1 MGRRQLDFF
10 ARFTTMVALSCA
22 TLGATACGVPTTEF
36 FGQIPQRTDAR
47 HLRYCNS
54 GEPESLD
61 PALASTTVSMKIIYS
76 MFDGLTVFDYDGL
89 PTPSLATHWEISDD
103 LRTFTFHLRANAK
116 WTNGRAV
123 DAYDV
128 GYQVLRILALVT
140 ASPSGDNLLPVK
152 NAINLLANRVFV
164 LQQDAAPYR
173 RGDVVELVS
182 VDGKKPDQIE
192 TPDVNARVVTQ
203 SLALRDLG
211 AASTA
216 AYGRVPVGEQ
226 VVIIATS
233 GERALWRSPDGS
245 LWRYVYWAKNEGLF
259 GWVLD
264 GELGPPP
271 TATAAAKFEIRRS
284 LHKDTPGIG
293 GTAEELA
300 ADDKAEREVV
310 TVPSAALLRSLDAVG
325 VTIPD
330 AHTIVFE
337 TADPAPGFIA
347 LSNNR
352 ALRPTP
358 VEAVSRSPRHWA
370 EPGRIVTSG
379 PMHLASLRHR
389 DKVELVRSPTYWN
402 GAEVTTD
409 RISVYAIDDQAA
421 ATNYYFYGG
430 CDAMAS
436 NTPPSTFLPALNGE
450 TTGKAFRDYFVRPY
464 IGVYFAWVN
473 TKVLSNRHLRR
484 ALAYAVDRRPI
495 PTFTHGNEFPSAQ
508 LSPGAPIATMTE
520 QDLTLCGVTRTTPGV
535 AMIMEAGKL
544 CYVPPPGLDYDLAK
558 AKAELALAKQEMG
571 TAFPATI
578 EYRYNAGSEAH
589 KQIAEYLQQSWSAL
603 GLTVELSSQ
612 EWKSFV
618 TDTRDGKYQI
628 ARFGNI
634 GSSVDTETE
643 FLPLF
648 TCDSTDNRGKYCNP
662 EFDRLLAEARPLRD
676 RVARNAKLREA
687 EAVMIE
693 DAPVIPIYVY
703 TQKQLQKPYVRNLAI
718 NAVDQPP
725 LHLVWIDTAWRP
737 GQPVPPPPGFSN
749 PAVPMPGPKM
759 ERGTVKP

>member
-1 MGRRQLDFF
+1 MVRRQLDFF
-10 ARFTTMVALSCA
+10 ARFITLAALCAA
-22 TLGATACGVPTTEF
+22 TLAASACGVPTTEF
-36 FGQIPQRTDAR
+36 FGQLPQRTEAG
-47 HLRYCNS
+47 HFRYCNS

-61 PALASTTVSMKIIYS
+61 PALVSTTVSVKIVYS

-116 WTNGRAV
+116 WSNGRAV
-123 DAYDV
+123 DAYDI

-192 TPDVNARVVTQ
+192 TPDVNEREVRTA
-203 SLALRDLG
+203 LALRDLG

-216 AYGRVPVGEQ
+216 AFGRVPVGER
-226 VVIIATS
+226 VSIIGST
-233 GERALWRSPDGS
+233 GERALWRSPDGKV
-245 LWRYVYWAKNEGLF
+245 WRYVYWAKNEGLF

-264 GELGPPP
+264 QELGAMPA
-271 TATAAAKFEIRRS
+271 ATAAMHFEVRRS
-284 LHKDTPGIG
+284 ARKDTPGAG

-300 ADDKAEREVV
+300 ADAKAERVV
-310 TVPSAALLRSLDAVG
+310 VKVPSAALLRSLDAVG

-337 TADPAPGFIA
+337 TADPAPGFIS

-379 PMHLASLRHR
+379 PMQLESWRHR

-409 RISVYAIDDQAA
+409 RISVYALDDQAA
-421 ATNYYFYGG
+421 STNYYFYGG
-430 CDAMAS
+430 CDAVAS

-495 PTFTHGNEFPSAQ
+495 PKFTHGNEFPSAQ
-508 LSPGAPIATMTE
+508 LSPGAPIATMSE
-520 QDLTLCGVTRTTPGV
+520 QDLTLCGVTRATPGV

-544 CYVPPPGLDYDLAK
+544 CYVPPPGLDYDLDK

-571 TAFPATI
+571 AAFPATI
-578 EYRYNAGSEAH
+578 DYRYNAGSEAH
-589 KQIAEYLQQSWSAL
+589 KQIAEYLQQSWAAL
-603 GLTVELSSQ
+603 GLKVELSSQ

-662 EFDRLLAEARPLRD
+662 DYDRLLAEARPLRD

-687 EAVMIE
+687 ESVMIE

-737 GQPVPPPPGFSN
+737 GKPVPPPPGFSN
-749 PAVPMPGPKM
+749 PPVPMPA
-759 ERGTVKP
+759 RGTLPGRGQP